1 MRRVARSP
9 SVLSSRGLRRIDLMS
24 VLAIIVALLL
34 EQWRPVGER
43 KGLRAALARTAN
55 GLERSFNGSRPSQGA
70 IAWLVGV
77 VPAVAVA
84 IGLHALLADWSPLL
98 GFAFDVGVLYLTLGF
113 RQFSHSFTVIQSA
126 VKTGDVDRARDLIGV
141 WRGES
146 VPERDR
152 EEVIR
157 LSIEEALL
165 AAHRHVFGVL
175 LWYVLL
181 PGPSGAIL
189 YRLSVYLAKRWGAD
203 GADGAFGATA
213 RRAIFLLDWPAV
225 RLSAAVFAVVGDF
238 EDAVYCW
245 RTQARSW
252 ALPNAGVLLAAGAGA
267 MGVRLGMPVLTPE
280 GIVPR
285 PELGLGDQADGR
297 FLDACVS
304 LLWRALVVWVFAL
317 VLLSLGHLIG

>member
-1 MRRVARSP
+1 
-9 SVLSSRGLRRIDLMS
+9 MS

-43 KGLRAALARTAN
+43 KGLRAAFARAAN
-55 GLERSFNGSRPSQGA
+55 GLERSFDAGSSSQGA
-70 IAWLVGV
+70 IAWLLAVG
-77 VPAVAVA
+77 PAFVVA
-84 IGLHALLADWSPLL
+84 IVLHALLSGWSPLL

-126 VKTGDVDRARDLIGV
+126 VKTGDIDRARDLIGV
-141 WRGES
+141 WRGET
-146 VPERDR
+146 VPARDR

-165 AAHRHVFGVL
+165 ASHRHVFGVL

-189 YRLSVYLAKRWGAD
+189 YRLAVTLARRWGAT
-203 GADGAFGATA
+203 AAFGATA
-213 RRAIFLLDWPAV
+213 RRATFLLDWPAV
-225 RLSAAVFAVVGDF
+225 RLSAAAFAVVGDF

-252 ALPNAGVLLAAGAGA
+252 LSPNDGVLLAAGAGA
-267 MGVRLGMPVLTPE
+267 MGVRLGMPMQTPE
-280 GIVPR
+280 GIMSR
-285 PELGLGDQADGR
+285 PDLGLGDQADGR
-297 FLDACVS
+297 FLDATVG
-304 LLWRALVVWVFAL
+304 LLWRALVVWVFVL
-317 VLLSLGHLIG
+317 VLLSLGHFIG